1 MAPLRLSQCGADV
14 PPSGRPPSSSSLNI
28 GARASVV
35 ALRDATRSGGSFT
48 VNGQVFKF
56 TGGLS
61 GGLTAGDQFRVEF
74 GRGRPGDNRNV
85 AEMAALAKRS
95 LFASGSGSFL
105 DMVNAESAKLANDVQ
120 ISKTSLTAA
129 ELTRDEIAAKY
140 AEKTGVNLDQEAGD
154 LVRYQ
159 QAYQAAAQV
168 LNTAKVLFD
177 AILQIR

>member
-1 MAPLRLSQCGADV
+1 
-14 PPSGRPPSSSSLNI
+14 
-28 GARASVV
+28 
-35 ALRDATRSGGSFT
+35 
-48 VNGQVFKF
+48 
-56 TGGLS
+56 
-61 GGLTAGDQFRVEF
+61 LTAGDQFRVEF